1 MRNGILQ
8 TVRMA
13 GLALV
18 TGLGFAGAT
27 SAATVDFVV
36 DRSGSSVTLTDTGGI
51 CIFSRCGVSAS
62 LASGLH
68 TGDTYSFSDARS
80 AAFDFLTFTG
90 RGTGTDAF
98 GIQALL
104 KFSSPNIS
112 VGGTG
117 VGGAVLAFGNIVAGV
132 LNWTSVGLTS
142 GTLPDGVDASFAF
155 QGGAGL
161 FGGHSVTTTASINVN
176 SITPPAVPVPA
187 SGLMLLTAMGGVVAM
202 RRRKAAARAA

>member
-1 MRNGILQ
+1 MRIEILQ

-13 GLALV
+13 GLSLV
-18 TGLGFAGAT
+18 TGLGFAGAA

-68 TGDTYSFSDARS
+68 TGDTYSFSDAGS

-90 RGTGTDAF
+90 RGTGTDTF

-104 KFSSPNIS
+104 KFSSPDIS

-117 VGGAVLAFGNIVAGV
+117 AGGAVLAIGNIVAGV
-132 LNWTSVGLTS
+132 LNWTSVGLSS
-142 GTLPDGVDASFAF
+142 GTLPEGVDASFAF
-155 QGGAGL
+155 Q
-161 FGGHSVTTTASINVN
+161 
-176 SITPPAVPVPA
+176 
-187 SGLMLLTAMGGVVAM
+187 
-202 RRRKAAARAA
+202 